1 MVEINPAQKEK
12 LVSDLKVVI
21 GDAEELLKAT
31 AGQVGA
37 DATALREKIRLRLQ
51 SAKQNLADMQH
62 AAGERAKAAGKATDG
77 YVHDNPWQAIGFAA
91 GAGLLIGLLIG
102 RR

>member
-1 MVEINPAQKEK
+1 MVEINPAQKDK

-37 DATALREKIRLRLQ
+37 DATALREKIGLRLQ
-51 SAKQNLADMQH
+51 AAKANLTDMQH
-62 AAGERAKAAGKATDG
+62 AAAERAKAAGKATDV
-77 YVHDNPWQAIGFAA
+77 YVHDNPWQAIGIAA